1 MAKGKKLFS
10 FLEVTEET
18 PIQKLTVTEQFRLLV
33 RKLTNSDREQLR
45 ADDAETVFQL
55 TLQANLLE
63 FITKAT
69 ERLRMG
75 SERSVTM
82 QISSKFL
89 PVLDSV
95 LRGPTIAPFYT
106 CTVYKPDIDFDVDY
120 FFKLRLEVKAY

>member
-55 TLQANLLE
+55 TLQARNYANL
-63 FITKAT
+63 
-69 ERLRMG
+69 
-75 SERSVTM
+75 V
-82 QISSKFL
+82 
-89 PVLDSV
+89 
-95 LRGPTIAPFYT
+95 
-106 CTVYKPDIDFDVDY
+106 
-120 FFKLRLEVKAY
+120 